1 MAGAFKPGRRNPPHC
16 SYYRL
21 PFQPSLT
28 VLVILTIESHQDNAM
43 ILQRGRMTVS
53 LLLFKNVLQYVV
65 RLALLNSG
73 REVSSHGVTLYNRE
87 HLHSHA
93 QVRSAVITTVR
104 SVPESL
110 LTEKMWLC
118 LEESG
123 NFSQTRTKA

>member
-1 MAGAFKPGRRNPPHC
+1 
-16 SYYRL
+16 
-21 PFQPSLT
+21 
-28 VLVILTIESHQDNAM
+28 
-43 ILQRGRMTVS
+43 MTVS